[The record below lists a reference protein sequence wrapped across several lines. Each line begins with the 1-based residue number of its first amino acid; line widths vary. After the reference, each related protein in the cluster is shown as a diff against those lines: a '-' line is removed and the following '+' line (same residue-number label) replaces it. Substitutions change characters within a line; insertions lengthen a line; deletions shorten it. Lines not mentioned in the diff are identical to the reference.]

1 MTPSNFKFDQDL
13 FQRLFELSPDPAWII
28 YEGLFVQCNEVASK
42 TLGYETHDEIL
53 NVHPSKLSP
62 PTQADGQDS
71 YAKAERMM
79 AVAKEQGVNR
89 FEWVHTKADG
99 TNFVAEVTL
108 SSIDISDGNVI
119 YCVWRDITDRKH
131 TEEALKK
138 REQHFLALSNISS
151 DWFWQQDEQYRFTEF
166 SGAFANDFTPPADS
180 LGKTRWEF
188 NIDLT
193 QQQWAA
199 HRALLDAHLPF
210 RNFEYPISDDKGAVR
225 WHSINGDPLF
235 GEGGKFTGYH
245 GTGRN
250 ITDRMQLVHTT
261 IAAKNRVRNLLQAIP
276 DLVWLKDADGVYL
289 SCNRMFERFF
299 GGAEACIV
307 GKTDYDFVEKEL
319 ADFFREHDL
328 KAMLAGKPSGNEEW
342 LTFADG
348 GHRGLFETIKTPMLD
363 DQGEVIGVVGIA
375 RDITARKAAEDNVQH
390 LALYDTL
397 TGLPNRQLLLDRLQQ
412 ALLACNRH
420 GKKGALMFVDLDSF
434 KDIND
439 TLGHAEGDLML
450 EQTARRLTD
459 CLRVSDTVAHLGD
472 MVARLGGDEFIVLL
486 EELSEDAL
494 EAASRAKLIGE
505 KILSALSRPYTLD
518 SGSRHGSASIG
529 VAIFGNQDEES
540 TDAPLKRADLAM
552 YKAKADGRNVLRF
565 FDPQMQTEITAR
577 AALEAGLRR
586 ALENRQFVLHYQPQV
601 SLRTSVLAG
610 VEALIRWQTDDGQLV
625 PPNDFIPA
633 AERIGLIVPIGQ
645 WVIDEVCRQIRAWRE
660 IGLPD
665 IKVAINVSAHQF
677 RAGDL
682 DTVLS
687 CALTKYDVPAH
698 CLEVELTESVLME
711 DLDQAAIM
719 LARIKATGVTLSLD
733 DFGTGY
739 SSLAYLGQ
747 FPFDTLKIDRSF
759 VNGMFTDSNSATIAI
774 TIIDLAHRLH
784 LTVVGEGVETEAQLG
799 LLRKHGCDLMQGY
812 FFSRPLTET
821 ALRALLQ
828 ADKRLP
834 LDKSANL
841 NPKTLLLVDDEPNML
856 SALRRVLRNE
866 GYRLLTAG
874 SRLEALELLAIN
886 DVQVLVAGQRMKGI
900 SGTELLRQSFVI
912 APNTVRLILSEYTNL
927 ETVTNAVNK
936 GYIYKFMAKPWN
948 DDELRTNIRDAFR
961 YSEASLRTRMPVFDE
976 QISSNTVSESV
987 LNLLDHG
994 RFLPADDRRRQHC

>member
-1 MTPSNFKFDQDL
+1 MCLSKTAVQQMTPSDFKLDQDL

-28 YEGLFVQCNEVASK
+28 YEGLFVQCNEVAYR

-71 YAKAERMM
+71 HAKAERMM

-89 FEWVHTKADG
+89 FEWIHTKADG

-108 SSIDISDGNVI
+108 SSIDIADGNVI
-119 YCVWRDITDRKH
+119 YCVWRDNTDRKH
-131 TEEALKK
+131 TEEALQKS
-138 REQHFLALSNISS
+138 EQHFLALSKMSS

-166 SGAFANDFTPPADS
+166 SGAFASDFTPPAES
-180 LGKTRWEF
+180 LGKARWEI

-199 HRALLDAHLPF
+199 HRAILDAHLPF
-210 RNFEYPISDDKGAVR
+210 RDFEYPISDDKGEVR
-225 WHSINGDPLF
+225 WYSINGDPLF

-250 ITDRMQLVHTT
+250 ITDRMQLVLTMT
-261 IAAKNRVRNLLQAIP
+261 AAKNRLRNLVKAIP

-299 GGAEACIV
+299 GGAEASIV

-328 KAMLAGKPSGNEEW
+328 KAMLAGKPSVNEEW
-342 LTFADG
+342 LTFADD

-363 DQGEVIGVVGIA
+363 DQGQLIGVLGIA
-375 RDITARKAAEDNVQH
+375 RDITARKAAEDKVQH
-390 LALYDTL
+390 MALYDPL
-397 TGLPNRQLLLDRLQQ
+397 TGLPNRQLLLDRLLQ
-412 ALLACNRH
+412 ALVACNRH
-420 GKKGALMFVDLDSF
+420 GRKGALMFVDLDSF

-459 CLRVSDTVAHLGD
+459 CLRASDTVAHLGD
-472 MVARLGGDEFIVLL
+472 MVARLGGDEFVVLL

-552 YKAKADGRNVLRF
+552 YKAKADGRNILRF

-577 AALEAGLRR
+577 AALESGLRR
-586 ALENRQFVLHYQPQV
+586 ALEKGQFVLHYQPQV
-601 SLRTSVLAG
+601 LLRTGAITG
-610 VEALIRWQTDDGQLV
+610 VEALIRWQTDNGQMV
-625 PPNDFIPA
+625 PPNNFIPA
-633 AERIGLIVPIGQ
+633 AERMGLIVPIGQ
-645 WVIDEVCRQIRAWRE
+645 WVIDEACRQIRAWRE

-665 IKVAINVSAHQF
+665 IKVAVNVSAHQF

-687 CALTKYDVPAH
+687 CALAKYEVPAH

-759 VNGMFTDSNSATIAI
+759 VNGMVTDSNSATIAM

-841 NPKTLLLVDDEPNML
+841 NQKTLLLVDDEPDML

-866 GYRLLTAG
+866 GYRILTAG
-874 SRLEALELLAIN
+874 SGLEALELLAIN
-886 DVQVLVAGQRMKGI
+886 EVQVLVADQRMKGI

-912 APNTVRLILSEYTNL
+912 APNTVRLILSGYTDL

-936 GYIYKFMAKPWN
+936 GYIYKFMVKPWD

-976 QISSNTVSESV
+976 
-987 LNLLDHG
+987 
-994 RFLPADDRRRQHC
+994 